1 MSDKLT
7 EMWAAL
13 EAHEPKRGYAKA
25 WATMC
30 RERTIGAAN
39 EAEGAAMLAE
49 DGDAEVASWLTA
61 NALRAARD
69 ANDWADRAID
79 AIKEVKP

>member
-1 MSDKLT
+1 VSEKLA
-7 EMWAAL
+7 EMWSAL
-13 EAHEPKRGYAKA
+13 EAHKPAPEYAEA
-25 WATMC
+25 WQRMC

-49 DGDAEVASWLTA
+49 DGDAEVAAWLAA
-61 NALRAARD
+61 NALRAIRES
-69 ANDWADRAID
+69 NDWAARTID